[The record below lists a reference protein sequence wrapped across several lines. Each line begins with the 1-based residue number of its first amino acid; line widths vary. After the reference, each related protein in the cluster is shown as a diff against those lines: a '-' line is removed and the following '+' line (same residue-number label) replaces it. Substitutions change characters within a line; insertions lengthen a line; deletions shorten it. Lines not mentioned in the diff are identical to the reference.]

1 MIFFFFSIAPPLVL
15 ESMRAREQL
24 RRLQEEK
31 ISMIFLLL
39 ILSQRYINY
48 WEKQC
53 HVGCPYSEGKAIKPT
68 KLNLGAKKIT
78 LLSPPILESKSDI
91 LRLLRRPTAIFSHS
105 YFNYY
110 KLKYIKLNLCA
121 KRVLAV
127 REWF

>member
-68 KLNLGAKKIT
+68 KLNLGAKKINLKSSYHRFKIRHSQAAET
-78 LLSPPILESKSDI
+78 TDCHIQPYSLQLL
-91 LRLLRRPTAIFSHS
+91 
-105 YFNYY
+105 
-110 KLKYIKLNLCA
+110 YIKI
-121 KRVLAV
+121 
-127 REWF
+127 